1 MLRNNP
7 YIDLGSRPHTYIRN
21 KTGGDSLPNA
31 ANQNNSFLDVA
42 DSEILILIIFFFLP
56 LSCLHVSSVPD
67 LLCKVTLD
75 GLVSFKLQQ
84 IQPRQI

>member
-42 DSEILILIIFFFLP
+42 DSDSDHFFFCHCHVFMCP
-56 LSCLHVSSVPD
+56 LSLICFARLPWMV
-67 LLCKVTLD
+67 L
-75 GLVSFKLQQ
+75 
-84 IQPRQI
+84 